1 MISLSKRRRGLSV
14 PARAGTVFPF
24 PPSAASLRSVPVQE
38 GNPRPIFATTRWSLV
53 LNAAR
58 PDNPEADH
66 ALAELCRL
74 YWYPLYA
81 HVRRYGHGPE
91 TAQDLTQEFFARL
104 LEKNYLSTADRRR
117 GKFRGFLLT
126 AFKCFLAN
134 EWDRSMAQ
142 KRGGGQEPVWL
153 DALEAE
159 DRYRY
164 EPVDTLTADQLYDR
178 RWALDL
184 LARVRR
190 RLAGEFSASGKADR
204 FDALEQFLPGA
215 QPSESQA
222 AVGERLGLN
231 ENAVKQEVFRLK
243 KRYVSLLREEVSHTV
258 AHPDEVDE
266 ELRHLVD
273 VVARG

>member
-1 MISLSKRRRGLSV
+1 MADPREPPG
-14 PARAGTVFPF
+14 PVF
-24 PPSAASLRSVPVQE
+24 V
-38 GNPRPIFATTRWSLV
+38 TTHWSLV
-53 LNAAR
+53 LQAGRHDA
-58 PDNPEADH
+58 PQADH

-81 HVRRYGHGPE
+81 HVRRFGHGPE

-104 LEKNYLSTADRRR
+104 LQKNFLSTADRRR
-117 GKFRGFLLT
+117 GRFRGFLLT

-134 EWDRSMAQ
+134 EWDRSTAQ

-159 DRYRY
+159 ERYRF
-164 EPVDTLTADQLYDR
+164 EPVDRVTADQLYDR

-184 LARVRR
+184 LARVRQ
-190 RLAGEFSASGKADR
+190 RLAADYLAAGRTAR
-204 FDALEQFLPGA
+204 FEALEQFLPGA
-215 QPSESQA
+215 QPAESQA

-231 ENAVKQEVFRLK
+231 ENAVKQEVHRMK
-243 KRYVSLLREEVSHTV
+243 KRYVELLRDEVAQTV
-258 AHPDEVDE
+258 AHPDDVDE
-266 ELRHLVD
+266 ELRHLID

>member
-1 MISLSKRRRGLSV
+1 MSD
-14 PARAGTVFPF
+14 PTVRH
-24 PPSAASLRSVPVQE
+24 AAV
-38 GNPRPIFATTRWSLV
+38 FATTRWSLV
-53 LNAAR
+53 LNATR
-58 PDNPEADH
+58 GDLPEADL

-81 HVRRYGHGPE
+81 HVRRFGHDPD

-104 LEKNYLSTADRRR
+104 LERNYLNTADRRR

-134 EWDRSMAQ
+134 EWDRTRAQ
-142 KRGGGQEPVWL
+142 KRGGGQQPIWL
-153 DALEAE
+153 DALAAE

-164 EPVDTLTADQLYDR
+164 EPVDSVSADQLYDR

-190 RLAGEFSASGKADR
+190 RLSEEYTAAGKAQR
-204 FDALEQFLPGA
+204 FQMLESFLPGA
-215 QPSESQA
+215 QPTESQA
-222 AVGERLGLN
+222 SVGERLGLN
-231 ENAVKQEVFRLK
+231 ENAVKQEVHRMK
-243 KRYVSLLREEVSHTV
+243 KRYVELLREEVGQTV

-266 ELRHLVD
+266 ELRYLVD
-273 VVARG
+273 VLARG

>member
-1 MISLSKRRRGLSV
+1 MADSREQPG
-14 PARAGTVFPF
+14 PVF
-24 PPSAASLRSVPVQE
+24 V
-38 GNPRPIFATTRWSLV
+38 TTHWSLV
-53 LNAAR
+53 LQAGRQDA
-58 PDNPEADH
+58 PEADR

-81 HVRRYGHGPE
+81 HVRRFGHGPE

-104 LEKNYLSTADRRR
+104 LQKNYLSTADRRR
-117 GKFRGFLLT
+117 GRFRGFLLT

-134 EWDRSMAQ
+134 EWDRSTAQ

-159 DRYRY
+159 ERYRF
-164 EPVDTLTADQLYDR
+164 EPVDRVSADQLYDR

-184 LARVRR
+184 LARVRA
-190 RLAGEFSASGKADR
+190 RLAADYLAAGRSAR
-204 FDALEQFLPGA
+204 FEALEQFLPGA
-215 QPSESQA
+215 QPAESQA
-222 AVGERLGLN
+222 AVGERLGLT
-231 ENAVKQEVFRLK
+231 ENTVKQEVHRLK
-243 KRYVSLLREEVSHTV
+243 KRFVELLRAEVAQTV

>member
-1 MISLSKRRRGLSV
+1 MPDPDPR
-14 PARAGTVFPF
+14 P
-24 PPSAASLRSVPVQE
+24 VPV
-38 GNPRPIFATTRWSLV
+38 FATTRWSLV

-58 PDNPEADH
+58 RDTPEADR

-81 HVRRYGHGPE
+81 HVRRFGHDPE
-91 TAQDLTQEFFARL
+91 TARDLTQEFFARL

-134 EWDRSMAQ
+134 EWDRTMAQ
-142 KRGGGQEPVWL
+142 KRGGGREPVWL
-153 DALEAE
+153 DALAAE
-159 DRYRY
+159 DRYRF
-164 EPVDTLTADQLYDR
+164 EPVDTVSADQLYDR

-184 LARVRR
+184 LARVRQ
-190 RLAGEFSASGKADR
+190 RLADDFAASGKAVR
-204 FDALEQFLPGA
+204 FEVLEQFLPGA
-215 QPSESQA
+215 QPLESQA

-231 ENAVKQEVFRLK
+231 ENAVKQEVHRMK
-243 KRYVSLLREEVSHTV
+243 KRYVELLREEVGQTV

-266 ELRHLVD
+266 ELRYLVD

>member
-1 MISLSKRRRGLSV
+1 MPGLDDKRDV
-14 PARAGTVFPF
+14 V
-24 PPSAASLRSVPVQE
+24 
-38 GNPRPIFATTRWSLV
+38 FATTRWSLV

-58 PDNPEADH
+58 RDTPEADR

-81 HVRRYGHGPE
+81 HVRRFGHGPE

-134 EWDRSMAQ
+134 EWDRATAQ

-153 DALEAE
+153 DALAAE
-159 DRYRY
+159 DRYRF
-164 EPVDTLTADQLYDR
+164 EPVDTLSADQLYDR

-184 LARVRR
+184 LARVRG
-190 RLAGEFSASGKADR
+190 RLEAEFASAEKAAR
-204 FDALEQFLPGA
+204 FQALEQFLPGA
-215 QPSESQA
+215 QPAETQA
-222 AVGERLGLN
+222 VVGARLGLT
-231 ENAVKQEVFRLK
+231 ENAVKQEVHRLK
-243 KRYVSLLREEVSHTV
+243 RRYVDLLREEVGQTV

-266 ELRHLVD
+266 ELRYLVD

>member
-1 MISLSKRRRGLSV
+1 M
-14 PARAGTVFPF
+14 PEA
-24 PPSAASLRSVPVQE
+24 E
-38 GNPRPIFATTRWSLV
+38 GRPEPLFATTRWSLV

-58 PDNPEADH
+58 PDAPEADH

-81 HVRRYGHGPE
+81 HVRRFGHGPE

-117 GKFRGFLLT
+117 GKFRAFLLT

-134 EWDRSMAQ
+134 EWDRTRAQ

-159 DRYRY
+159 ERYRF
-164 EPVDTLTADQLYDR
+164 EPVDTATADHLYDR

-190 RLAGEFSASGKADR
+190 RLAAEFAGSGKAAR
-204 FDALEQFLPGA
+204 FEALEQFLPGA

-231 ENAVKQEVFRLK
+231 ENAVKQEVHRMK
-243 KRYVSLLREEVSHTV
+243 KRYVELLRDEVGQTV

-266 ELRHLVD
+266 ELRYLVD